1 MLRLSEKSFFAFL
14 IGVLVVATLYRL
26 YPLVLGPP
34 ALAQAF
40 LTEDGY
46 LMLTIARNMAI
57 GLGMSVSD
65 GTIASNGVQP
75 LATFIFAVPYL
86 LTEGDKVGGLWGV
99 QLISA
104 AIAVTGIFSVRA
116 LARALLAPQ
125 SVSPIWPWLVAT
137 LWFAGPLLLLHTMN
151 GLETGL
157 YTVMVTLSL
166 TLFAR
171 LLARGAEATA
181 GDRILLG
188 TVCGVTF
195 LARNDAVFLIGAIGL
210 VWLAYAL
217 AVQRRALGAV
227 LAELVAPAIV
237 VALIAAPWLINNY
250 VNFGSIVPVSG
261 TAQSLSGGWGK
272 NAALLPAV
280 LFEYVFP
287 MLPVPQGL
295 ETQPAFMAFAFTVVA
310 LILITF
316 TVQVWRR
323 GGPARYV
330 LATYLIFAAL
340 MIFYYGFLFGAGWF
354 LSRYLSPLAPL
365 LIAASVSVLLSLAGR
380 LTPTRAA
387 TATYTVGILGLVL
400 CLALLGRY
408 LLPGVKQQGHFQVV
422 EWVRENVPEETW
434 IGAVQSGT
442 LGYWHDRTINL
453 DGKVNPAALR
463 AILTD
468 GNILDYVLDSPIV
481 YLADWQ
487 GIADWVSTENRGNE
501 RFSVTFEVVVHDVSA
516 NLAVLKRQS
525 RGLETDLTRIPT
537 PVPQM
542 AN

>member
-1 MLRLSEKSFFAFL
+1 MPRLSEKSFFAFL
-14 IGVLVVATLYRL
+14 VGVLVVATLYRL

-65 GTIASNGVQP
+65 GTVASNGVQP
-75 LATFIFAVPYL
+75 LATFIFSVPYL
-86 LTEGDKVGGLWGV
+86 LSGGDKVVGLWGV
-99 QLISA
+99 QLISVA
-104 AIAVTGIFSVRA
+104 FAVAGIFSVRA
-116 LARALLAPQ
+116 LARVLLSPQ
-125 SVSPIWPWLVAT
+125 SVSPVWPWLVAT

-171 LLARGAEATA
+171 LLARGAAATA
-181 GDRILLG
+181 VDRLLLG
-188 TVCGVTF
+188 AVCGVTF
-195 LARNDAVFLIGAIGL
+195 LARNDAVFLIGSIGL
-210 VWLAYAL
+210 VWLAHAL

-227 LAELVAPAIV
+227 LAELVAPAV
-237 VALIAAPWLINNY
+237 VIALIAAPWLINNY

-261 TAQSLSGGWGK
+261 TAQSLSGGWAK
-272 NAALLPAV
+272 NAVLLPAIM
-280 LFEYVFP
+280 FENALP

-295 ETQPAFMAFAFTVVA
+295 QTQPAFMVCAIVVVA

-323 GGPARYV
+323 GGPVRYV
-330 LATYLIFAAL
+330 LAAYLIFAAL
-340 MIFYYGFLFGAGWF
+340 MSFYYGFLFGAGWF

-365 LIAASVSVLLSLAGR
+365 MITATVSVVLTLAGR
-380 LTPTRAA
+380 LAPTRAA
-387 TATYTVGILGLVL
+387 AATYTVGMLVLVL
-400 CLALLGRY
+400 CLGLLGRY

-422 EWVRENVPEETW
+422 EWVQENVPEGTW

-468 GNILDYVLDSPIV
+468 GNVLDYVLESPIV

-487 GIADWVSTENRGNE
+487 GIAAWATTDNQGNE
-501 RFSVTFEVVVHDVSA
+501 RFSETFEVVVHDAPA
-516 NLAVLKRQS
+516 NLAVLKRHS
-525 RGLETDLTRIPT
+525 RSPETPVTRLPT

-542 AN
+542 AK